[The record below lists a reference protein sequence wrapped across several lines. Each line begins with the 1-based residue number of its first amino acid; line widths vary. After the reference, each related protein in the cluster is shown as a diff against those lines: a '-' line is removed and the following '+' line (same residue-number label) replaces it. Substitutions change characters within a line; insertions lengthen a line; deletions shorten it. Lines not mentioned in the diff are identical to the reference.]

1 MKTQRGTQSI
11 RRALGVL
18 KLFTDTRP
26 EWKLADVAEAV
37 GLHRTTTY
45 RALCAL
51 EDEGL
56 VARVPGRDAYRL
68 GPEMIVLGTRA
79 LRTNDVRTISHPEL
93 EILARLARE
102 TVTLEVAVGSD
113 VLILD
118 EVKGPG
124 MMGTRVDI
132 GTRWPSHAT
141 STGKVLLAAWEAAEG
156 GRWDLPRV
164 LPALTPHTLT
174 TQADLR
180 AELEQVRERGYAVAS
195 EELQL
200 GYIAVG
206 AVVRNHEAMPVAA
219 VGVGGPTSRITADR
233 IPELGRLVKE
243 TADRISRLLGARV
256 NPVGS

>member
-1 MKTQRGTQSI
+1 MRPHRGTQSI

-18 KLFTDTRP
+18 KLFTDERP
-26 EWKLADVAEAV
+26 EWKLAELAEAV
-37 GLHRTTTY
+37 GLHRTTAY
-45 RALCAL
+45 RALVAL

-56 VARVPGRDAYRL
+56 VVRVPGRDAYRL
-68 GPEMIVLGTRA
+68 GPEIIVLGTRA
-79 LRTNDVRTISHPEL
+79 LRTNDVRTVSHPEL
-93 EILARLARE
+93 EILARLAAE

-132 GTRWPSHAT
+132 GTRWPIHAT

-156 GRWDLPRV
+156 GRWDVPRV

-174 TQADLR
+174 TQAALREDLER
-180 AELEQVRERGYAVAS
+180 VRERGYAVSA

-200 GYIAVG
+200 GYVAVG

-219 VGVGGPTSRITADR
+219 VGVGGPTSRLTEER
-233 IPELGRLVKE
+233 IPELGALVKE
-243 TADRISRLLGARV
+243 AAGRVSRLLGAPA
-256 NPVGS
+256 NSFA

>member
-1 MKTQRGTQSI
+1 MRPHRGTQSI
-11 RRALGVL
+11 RRALSVL
-18 KLFTDTRP
+18 KLFTDDRP
-26 EWKLADVAEAV
+26 EWKLADLAESV

-56 VARVPGRDAYRL
+56 VVRVPGRDAYRL
-68 GPEMIVLGTRA
+68 GPEVIVLGTRA
-79 LRTNDVRTISHPEL
+79 LRTNDVRTVSHPEL
-93 EILARLARE
+93 EILARLAAE
-102 TVTLEVAVGSD
+102 TVTLEVAIGGD

-132 GTRWPSHAT
+132 GTRWPIHAT
-141 STGKVLLAAWEAAEG
+141 STGKVLLAAWEEAEG
-156 GRWDLPRV
+156 GRWDVPRV

-180 AELEQVRERGYAVAS
+180 AELARVRERGYSIAS

-200 GYIAVG
+200 GYVAVG

-219 VGVGGPTSRITADR
+219 VGVGGPTSRVTSDR
-233 IPELGRLVKE
+233 IPELGRLVRE
-243 TADRISRLLGARV
+243 TADRISRLLGA
-256 NPVGS
+256 PVSSYAS